1 MVSYDY
7 RCVSANTP
15 PPPFLGG
22 GVPPGYPHP
31 DPISDKK
38 MSFFTPISRRGLQN
52 PYLFSDLD
60 SKKLCHHYL
69 D

>member
-15 PPPFLGG
+15 PPPFLAG
-22 GVPPGYPHP
+22 GVPRGYPHP

-38 MSFFTPISRRGLQN
+38 MSFFTPIFRPGL
-52 PYLFSDLD
+52 
-60 SKKLCHHYL
+60 
-69 D
+69 